1 LEFLIKHN
9 MIIKGKAHKFGDNIN
24 TDDIIAAKY
33 LDSQDEKFLGSK
45 CMENIDPDFVKR
57 VSCGDIIVAGRNFGC
72 GSSREHAPWAIRGC
86 GITAVVAKSFARIF
100 YRNAINIGLPIIEL
114 KETDDINSGDV
125 IEIDLSKGIIKNI
138 SKNKIY
144 KTSIFPQFLQ
154 EIVKF
159 GGLIKWIKAKGGKN
173 ENT

>member
-1 LEFLIKHN
+1 

-45 CMENIDPDFVKR
+45 CMENIDPDFIKR
-57 VSCGDIIVAGRNFGC
+57 VTPGDIIVAGRNFGC

-86 GITAVVAKSFARIF
+86 GVTAVVAKSFARIF
-100 YRNAINIGLPIIEL
+100 YRNAVNIGLPIIEL
-114 KETDDINSGDV
+114 KETDDIASSDI
-125 IEIDLSKGIIKNI
+125 IEIDLSKGIVNNI
-138 SKNKIY
+138 SKNKTY

-159 GGLIKWIKAKGGKN
+159 GGLVNWIKAKGGKK
-173 ENT
+173 

>member
-1 LEFLIKHN
+1 

-45 CMENIDPDFVKR
+45 CMENIDPDFIKR
-57 VSCGDIIVAGRNFGC
+57 VAPGDVIVAGRNFGC

-86 GITAVVAKSFARIF
+86 GVTAVVAKSFARIF
-100 YRNAINIGLPIIEL
+100 YRNAVNIGLPIIEL
-114 KETDDINSGDV
+114 KETDDIASSDI
-125 IEIDLSKGIIKNI
+125 IEIDLSKGIVNNI
-138 SKNKIY
+138 SKNKTY

-159 GGLIKWIKAKGGKN
+159 GGLVNWIKAKGGKK
-173 ENT
+173 